1 MDITQIEHVRSSVF
15 VSDGIV
21 IVDLFESLY
30 YLLLFPAF
38 KKKVLDDFQRFTSK
52 MRFYIFL
59 LFLCGKSFS
68 LVILFCIIKN
78 ETISVKQ

>member
-38 KKKVLDDFQRFTSK
+38 KKDSGRLSKVYFKDEILYFSTFSLWK
-52 MRFYIFL
+52 V
-59 LFLCGKSFS
+59 FS
-68 LVILFCIIKN
+68 LVILF
-78 ETISVKQ
+78 S

>member
-30 YLLLFPAF
+30 Y
-38 KKKVLDDFQRFTSK
+38 
-52 MRFYIFL
+52 FL
-59 LFLCGKSFS
+59 LSKKDSGRLSKVYFKDEILYFSTFS
-68 LVILFCIIKN
+68 LWKVFLSCHSFHL
-78 ETISVKQ
+78 VYFQGG

>member
-38 KKKVLDDFQRFTSK
+38 KKRFWTTFKGLLQR
-52 MRFYIFL
+52 
-59 LFLCGKSFS
+59 
-68 LVILFCIIKN
+68 
-78 ETISVKQ
+78 

>member
-1 MDITQIEHVRSSVF
+1 MDITQNEHVRSSVF

-38 KKKVLDDFQRFTSK
+38 KKKDSGRLSK
-52 MRFYIFL
+52 VYSKDEILYF
-59 LFLCGKSFS
+59 STFS
-68 LVILFCIIKN
+68 LWKVFLSCHSFCNIKN